1 MHTAAPQIPLSL
13 PPVLPQTLRFWA
25 EPLTPAWHKLF
36 IPTEVMDSFENARQ
50 SGTGARF
57 AGRLLE
63 SLDIRFRVDD
73 GDLER
78 IPARGPAIIVANHP
92 YGIVEGLIF
101 MAMIDRVRQDL
112 KILANSLLGGI
123 PELREQMILV
133 NPFQTPTAQNENRA
147 PLRAALDWL
156 TGGGLLSVFP
166 AGEVAHLDWKE
177 QSVTDPEWKTSAA
190 RLALRTRCDVVPAFF
205 EGANSIP
212 FQLAGIL
219 HPGLRTMALAR
230 EFGGM
235 RGRTVRLRIG
245 SPIRHG
251 MLAGYRNA
259 EQATA
264 YMRSRTF
271 FLSNRSEPAHTPFS
285 PFAAPRVRTI
295 APPGAERL
303 LSGEVAALPA
313 ECELAGDKNY
323 CVYLAPASRIPRMLA
338 EIGRCREL
346 AFRKV
351 GEGTG
356 KHADLDR
363 FDEYYQHL
371 FLWSKTDSRL
381 AGAYRLAATSDVL
394 PRFGISGLY
403 TSTLFRFHPHF
414 FERIGPAVELGRSF
428 VVPEYQKNYAAL
440 LLLWKGITRAV
451 ARRPEAPV
459 LFGAVSISPEYHS
472 ASRSLMAA
480 YLTDRA
486 AHELAWLVAPRRKF
500 RDRTPRNRQIQRFAA
515 VAADIEDLSLSI
527 ADIED
532 DGKGVPVL
540 IRQYLK
546 AGGRVLGFSVDPNFS
561 DTLDGLILVDLRTAP
576 LPLLERC
583 MGRMEAQAFQRRSQ
597 TISSTKCFAE
607 TTHV

>member
-1 MHTAAPQIPLSL
+1 
-13 PPVLPQTLRFWA
+13 
-25 EPLTPAWHKLF
+25 
-36 IPTEVMDSFENARQ
+36 
-50 SGTGARF
+50 
-57 AGRLLE
+57 
-63 SLDIRFRVDD
+63 
-73 GDLER
+73 
-78 IPARGPAIIVANHP
+78 
-92 YGIVEGLIF
+92 
-101 MAMIDRVRQDL
+101 
-112 KILANSLLGGI
+112 
-123 PELREQMILV
+123 
-133 NPFQTPTAQNENRA
+133 
-147 PLRAALDWL
+147 
-156 TGGGLLSVFP
+156 VFP

-177 QSVTDPEWKTSAA
+177 HSVTDPQWKTSAA
-190 RLALRTRCDVVPAFF
+190 RLALHARCVVVPAFF
-205 EGANSIP
+205 EGANSIS

-230 EFGGM
+230 EFGRM
-235 RGRTVRLRIG
+235 RGRSVRLRIG
-245 SPIRHG
+245 SPIRHA

-259 EQATA
+259 EEATA

-271 FLSNRSEPAHTPFS
+271 FLSNRSEPAPAPFS
-285 PFAAPRVRTI
+285 PFASPRVRTI

-313 ECELAGDKNY
+313 ECELAGDRNY
-323 CVYLAPASRIPRMLA
+323 SVYLAPASRIPRMLA
-338 EIGRCREL
+338 EIGRCREV

-363 FDEYYQHL
+363 FDEHYQHL
-371 FLWSKTDSRL
+371 FLWNKTDSRL

-394 PRFGISGLY
+394 PRFGSPGLY
-403 TSTLFRFHPHF
+403 SSTLFRFHPHF

-451 ARRPEAPV
+451 GRRPEAPV
-459 LFGAVSISPEYHS
+459 LFGAVSISPEYRA
-472 ASRSLMAA
+472 ASRSLMTA
-480 YLTDRA
+480 YLSDRA
-486 AHELAWLVAPRRKF
+486 AHELTRLVTARREF
-500 RDRTPRNRQIQRFAA
+500 RDRTPRNQQIKRLAA

-561 DTLDGLILVDLRTAP
+561 DTLDALILVDLRRAP
-576 LPLLERC
+576 LALLERC
-583 MGRMEAQAFQRRSQ
+583 MGRMEAQAFQQRGKNTSLARCS
-597 TISSTKCFAE
+597 AE
-607 TTHV
+607 TAHV

>member
-1 MHTAAPQIPLSL
+1 VHTAAPQIPLSM
-13 PPVLPQTLRFWA
+13 PPILPQALRSWA
-25 EPLTPAWHKLF
+25 EPLTPALHKLL
-36 IPTEVMDSFENARQ
+36 IPAEVMDSFENARQ
-50 SGTGARF
+50 SGTGAQF
-57 AGRLLE
+57 AGRMLELL
-63 SLDIRFRVDD
+63 DVRFRVDA

-78 IPARGPAIIVANHP
+78 IPVRGPAMIVANHP
-92 YGIVEGLIF
+92 YGIVEGLIL
-101 MAMIDRVRQDL
+101 MAMLDRVRQDL

-156 TGGGLLSVFP
+156 AGGGLLSVFP

-177 QSVTDPEWKTSAA
+177 HSVTDPRWKTSAA
-190 RLALRTRCDVVPAFF
+190 RLALHTRCAVVPAFF
-205 EGANSIP
+205 EGTNSIP
-212 FQLAGIL
+212 FQLAGLL

-235 RGRTVRLRIG
+235 RGKTVRVRIG
-245 SPIRHG
+245 SPIHHG
-251 MLAGYRNA
+251 TLAAYRNA

-271 FLSNRSEPAHTPFS
+271 FLSNRSAPAPSS
-285 PFAAPRVRTI
+285 PLSSLRVRTI

-313 ECELAGDKNY
+313 ECELAGDRNY
-323 CVYLAPASRIPRMLA
+323 SVYLALASRIPRMLA

-356 KHADLDR
+356 KHTDLDR
-363 FDEYYQHL
+363 FDEYYRHL
-371 FLWSKTDSRL
+371 FLWNKTDSRL
-381 AGAYRLAATSDVL
+381 AGAYRLAVTSEVL

-403 TSTLFRFHPHF
+403 TSTLFRFHPQF

-451 ARRPEAPV
+451 GRRPEAPL
-459 LFGAVSISPEYHS
+459 LFGAVSISPEYRA

-480 YLTDRA
+480 YLSDRA
-486 AHELAWLVAPRRKF
+486 SHELAGLVAPRRKF
-500 RDRTPRNRQIQRFAA
+500 HDRAPRNQQIKRFAA

-561 DTLDGLILVDLRTAP
+561 DTLDALILVDLRRAP

-583 MGRMEAQAFQRRSQ
+583 MGRLEAQAFLGQN
-597 TISSTKCFAE
+597 ISPTKCFAE
-607 TTHV
+607 TAHV

>member
-1 MHTAAPQIPLSL
+1 MPTAAPRIPFSV
-13 PPVLPQTLRFWA
+13 PPILPQTLRAWA
-25 EPLTPAWHKLF
+25 EPLGLALHWLLIPA
-36 IPTEVMDSFENARQ
+36 EVMDSFENARR
-50 SGTGARF
+50 SGTGVRF
-57 AGRLLE
+57 ARRLLE
-63 SLDIRFRVDD
+63 SLDIRFRMDD

-78 IPARGPAIIVANHP
+78 IPARGPAMIVANHP
-92 YGIVEGLIF
+92 YGIVEGLIL
-101 MAMIDRVRQDL
+101 MAMLDRVRQDL

-133 NPFQTPTAQNENRA
+133 NPFETPTAQTENRA

-156 TGGGLLSVFP
+156 AGGGLLSVFP
-166 AGEVAHLDWKE
+166 AGEVAHLNWKE
-177 QSVTDPEWKTSAA
+177 HSVTDPQWKTSAA
-190 RLALRTRCDVVPAFF
+190 RLALHTRCAVVPAFF

-230 EFGGM
+230 EFGRM

-245 SPIRHG
+245 SPILHG
-251 MLAGYRNA
+251 MLAGYGNA

-264 YMRSRTF
+264 YLRSRTF
-271 FLSNRSEPAHTPFS
+271 FLSNRSEPAPSS
-285 PFAAPRVRTI
+285 PLSSPRVRTI

-303 LSGEVAALPA
+303 LWGEVAALPA

-323 CVYLAPASRIPRMLA
+323 SVHLAPAPRIPRMLA

-371 FLWSKTDSRL
+371 FLWNKTDSRL
-381 AGAYRLAATSDVL
+381 AGAYRLAVTSDVL
-394 PRFGISGLY
+394 SRFGISGLY

-414 FERIGPAVELGRSF
+414 FQRIGPAIELGRSF

-451 ARRPEAPV
+451 GRRPEAPV
-459 LFGAVSISPEYHS
+459 LFGAVSISPEYRA

-480 YLTDRA
+480 YLSDRA
-486 AHELAWLVAPRRKF
+486 WHELARLVAPRRKF
-500 RDRTPRNRQIQRFAA
+500 RDRTPRNQQIKRFAA

-561 DTLDGLILVDLRTAP
+561 DTLDALILVNLRNAP

-583 MGRMEAQAFQRRSQ
+583 MGRLEAQAFQCRSQ
-597 TISSTKCFAE
+597 NISLTKCFAE
-607 TTHV
+607 TARV